1 MLAGDLKRR
10 RGGRAQDRRA
20 RAAAVTKAGSGIN
33 AFMPTRQP
41 GPQGNNIVSGP
52 SGSFVVNK
60 SGPSGSYTSLSTG
73 KTFPIY

>member
-1 MLAGDLKRR
+1 MLAGDPKRR

-20 RAAAVTKAGSGIN
+20 QAAVTKAGSGIN

-41 GPQGNNIVSGP
+41 GPQGNKIVSGP

-60 SGPSGSYTSLSTG
+60 SDPGGSYTSLSTG